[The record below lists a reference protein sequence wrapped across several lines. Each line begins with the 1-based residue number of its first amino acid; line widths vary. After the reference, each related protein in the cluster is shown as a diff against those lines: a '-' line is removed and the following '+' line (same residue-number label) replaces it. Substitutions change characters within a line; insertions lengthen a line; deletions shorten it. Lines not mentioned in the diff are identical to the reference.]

1 MVKLGSVLLTLTQIE
16 AMHVGSKL
24 PTSLT
29 STISGV
35 DFELRNIVAASDE
48 SQLGLGHRLS
58 VETSAKVTHPVV
70 LDAHK
75 TADFS

>member
-1 MVKLGSVLLTLTQIE
+1 MLTQME
-16 AMHVGSKL
+16 AMHVVSRL

-35 DFELRNIVAASDE
+35 DFEFRKMSAIKGE
-48 SQLGLGHRLS
+48 SVQLGLLHILS
-58 VETSAKVTHPVV
+58 PDKSANVTQPVV
-70 LDAHK
+70 LDAHT